1 MRRVA
6 LFVLLCLVVATPA
19 IAGASDSTNTAPHQI
34 KGVLEG
40 TATFVLL
47 PTIPGPNGEAVDTLA
62 DVSGIVQGLGRTNLF
77 SFHRPYGPNLEHIE
91 DGLVRIVA
99 ADGDVI
105 RGHYVG
111 NTAPGEEPNQQ
122 ISTVDY
128 VITGGTGRFA
138 NASGTIHVT
147 VYITVLGLDVFE
159 WPVTFVLEG
168 TINY

>member
-1 MRRVA
+1 MRKIV
-6 LFVLLCLVVATPA
+6 LFVLLCLVVAMPA
-19 IAGASDSTNTAPHQI
+19 FAGASESTKTTPHQI
-34 KGVLEG
+34 NGVLDG
-40 TATFVLL
+40 MATFVLL
-47 PTIPGPNGEAVDTLA
+47 PTIPGPKGEAVDTLA
-62 DVSGIVQGLGRTNLF
+62 EVSGIVQGLGRTTLF
-77 SFHRPYGPNLEHIE
+77 SFHRPYGPNLEFIE

-111 NTAPGEEPNQQ
+111 NTAPGAEPNQQ

-138 NASGTIHVT
+138 NASGTIRAT

-168 TINY
+168 AVSY